1 MRCCRALCLC
11 GLPFTG
17 WWLSGTQDIEGTLKE
32 ASVEVFRDYI
42 IEMLGEPEVT
52 EVAEVAEVT
61 VPMAAE

>member
-1 MRCCRALCLC
+1 
-11 GLPFTG
+11 LPVG
-17 WWLSGTQDIEGTLKE
+17 WLSGTQDIEGTLKE

-52 EVAEVAEVT
+52 EVTEVT